1 MEEAEMNKKYQLLL
15 MKQECID
22 TLKKNASSV
31 REDIKNNPTN
41 IEWIKKYY
49 TGEPFEKSK
58 FYVDDFDFVI
68 PEKIGCSCAVENA
81 ITLYEALHD
90 VVPKAVL
97 ADERLWCGLIFT
109 KGYKYAQMDMSIDEK
124 NAVTDHWFM
133 NLKYG
138 TRRALFFHIIAR
150 LYFRCEY
157 SLDEEKDDPYELLRF
172 GYLDDAMSIIRVAF
186 WRSYS
191 SNKEIP
197 LGLLEGEKR
206 LYEETGIKLSGDEID
221 YAIKYVSRLGS
232 VRLIDSFSKEE
243 IADKVYKELKRKR
256 SA

>member
-1 MEEAEMNKKYQLLL
+1 MAAMNKKYQILL
-15 MKQECID
+15 MKQDCID
-22 TLKKNASSV
+22 ALKINSSSV

-49 TGEPFEKSK
+49 SGEPFEKSK
-58 FYVDDFDFVI
+58 FYVDDFDFEI
-68 PEKIGCSCAVENA
+68 PDKIGSGCAVDNA
-81 ITLYEALHD
+81 IMLYESLHN

-109 KGYKYAQMDMSIDEK
+109 KGYQYAQMDMSLDEK
-124 NAVTDHWFM
+124 NAIVDHWFM
-133 NLKYG
+133 NARYG
-138 TRRALFFHIIAR
+138 IRRSLFFHIIAR

-157 SLDEEKDDPYELLRF
+157 SLDEEREDPYELLRF
-172 GYLDDAMSIIRVAF
+172 GYLDDTMSIIRVAF

-206 LYEETGIKLSGDEID
+206 LYEETNVKPIGEEID

-232 VRLIDSFSKEE
+232 VRLLDTFSKEE
-243 IADKVYKELKRKR
+243 IADKVYRELKRIR
-256 SA
+256 NI

>member
-1 MEEAEMNKKYQLLL
+1 MNKKYQLLL

-22 TLKKNASSV
+22 ALKSNASSV

-41 IEWIKKYY
+41 VEWIKKYY
-49 TGEPFEKSK
+49 SGEPFEKSK
-58 FYVDDFDFVI
+58 FYVNDFDFEI
-68 PEKIGCSCAVENA
+68 PEKIGSSCAVDNA
-81 ITLYEALHD
+81 IMLYETLHN

-97 ADERLWCGLIFT
+97 ADERLWCGIIFT
-109 KGYKYAQMDMSIDEK
+109 KGYQYAQMDMSIDEK
-124 NAVTDHWFM
+124 NAIVDHWFM
-133 NLKYG
+133 NYKYG

-157 SLDEEKDDPYELLRF
+157 SLDEERDDQYELLRF

-206 LYEETGIKLSGDEID
+206 LYEETGVKLSGAEID

-232 VRLIDSFSKEE
+232 VRLIDTFTKEE
-243 IADKVYKELKRKR
+243 IADKVYRELKRMR
-256 SA
+256 NT